1 MIVTLTAN
9 PSLDR
14 TVELDGALE
23 PGAVQRAV
31 STRQDPG
38 GKGVNVTRALRASGV
53 ESVAVLPAA
62 VGDPIL
68 AALDAEGVPY
78 RAVPIDGA
86 VRTNL
91 TIVDA
96 AGVTTKVNE
105 PGPALDAAAQSR
117 LIDVAAEAALGAD
130 WLVLAGSLP
139 PGVGDDFYVRVVA
152 AVRAA
157 AEHAGSTAPQIA
169 ADTSGAALAA
179 LVDCGVGIDLI
190 KPNAEELAELTGS
203 SDEAA
208 LEAGPDEAIASR
220 ALAPRR
226 AGAREPRHARRRR
239 RRARHRGSCLARAG
253 PPRRAAKHRRSGRLL
268 ARGLPRRRRRGCVAS
283 RRARPRRGIRC
294 RRRSPPGQRGAHPR
308 PGRPGPGHRHRGR
321 RSSGRRP
328 PVRRTPCPT
337 SSNRAWSCS
346 MPISAPTSPA

>member
-14 TVELDGALE
+14 TVELAEALE
-23 PGAVQRAV
+23 PGAVQRAT

-53 ESVAVLPAA
+53 DSIAVLPAGA
-62 VGDPIL
+62 GDAFL
-68 AALDAEGVPY
+68 AALAAEGVPH

-105 PGPALDAAAQSR
+105 PGPELDADAQARLVDATAAAS
-117 LIDVAAEAALGAD
+117 VGAD

-139 PGVGDDFYVRVVA
+139 PGAPDDCYVRVVEA
-152 AVRAA
+152 ARAA
-157 AEHAGSTAPQIA
+157 ASRSGAAAPRIA
-169 ADTSGAALAA
+169 VDTSGAALAA
-179 LVDCGVGIDLI
+179 LVESGVGVDLI

-208 LEAGPDEAIASR
+208 LEAGPDEAIDLARSIPVERVRASLVTLGAEGAAIVTEDHAWFAR
-220 ALAPRR
+220 APRVVPR
-226 AGAREPRHARRRR
+226 STVGAGDCSLAGFLVAAVEGASPAD
-239 RRARHRGSCLARAG
+239 ALARA
-253 PPRRAAKHRRSGRLL
+253 
-268 ARGLPRRRRRGCVAS
+268 VAS
-283 RRARPRRGIRC
+283 GAAAVALPGSAVPTRDLIDPARVVVTEVAGMPVGD
-294 RRRSPPGQRGAHPR
+294 R
-308 PGRPGPGHRHRGR
+308 P
-321 RSSGRRP
+321 
-328 PVRRTPCPT
+328 
-337 SSNRAWSCS
+337 
-346 MPISAPTSPA
+346 

>member
-38 GKGVNVTRALRASGV
+38 GKGVNVTRALLASGV
-53 ESVAVLPAA
+53 DSVAVLPAA
-62 VGDPIL
+62 SSDPIL
-68 AALDAEGVPY
+68 VALDVEGVPY

-96 AGVTTKVNE
+96 SGVTTKVNE

-117 LIDVAAEAALGAD
+117 LIDVTAEAALGAD

-157 AEHAGSTAPQIA
+157 AEHAGSTAPRIA
-169 ADTSGAALAA
+169 ADTSGAALTA
-179 LVDCGVGIDLI
+179 LVELGVGIDLI

-208 LEAGPDEAIASR
+208 LEAGPDEAIALARSLPVERVR
-220 ALAPRR
+220 ASLVTL
-226 AGAREPRHARRRR
+226 GAVGAALVTEDQAW
-239 RRARHRGSCLARAG
+239 LARA
-253 PPRRAAKHRRSGRLL
+253 PRVVPRSTVGAGDCSLAGFLVAAVEGASPVDAL
-268 ARGLPRRRRRGCVAS
+268 ARAVASGAAAVALPGSAVPTRDQVDPARVTVTEVAGLPVGDR
-283 RRARPRRGIRC
+283 
-294 RRRSPPGQRGAHPR
+294 Q
-308 PGRPGPGHRHRGR
+308 
-321 RSSGRRP
+321 
-328 PVRRTPCPT
+328 
-337 SSNRAWSCS
+337 
-346 MPISAPTSPA
+346 

>member
-14 TVELDGALE
+14 TVELAEALE
-23 PGAVQRAV
+23 PGAVQRAT

-53 ESVAVLPAA
+53 DSIAVLPAGQ
-62 VGDPIL
+62 GDAFL
-68 AALDAEGVPY
+68 AALAAEGVPH

-105 PGPALDAAAQSR
+105 PGPQLDPDAQSR
-117 LIDVAAEAALGAD
+117 LVDATAAASVGAD

-139 PGVGDDFYVRVVA
+139 PGAPDDFYVRVVEA
-152 AVRAA
+152 ARAA
-157 AEHAGSTAPQIA
+157 AARAGAAAPRVA
-169 ADTSGAALAA
+169 VDTSGAALAA
-179 LVDCGVGIDLI
+179 LVESGVGVDLI

-208 LEAGPDEAIASR
+208 LEAGPEEAIHLARSIPAERVRASLVTLGAEGAAIVTEDHAWFAR
-220 ALAPRR
+220 APRVVPR
-226 AGAREPRHARRRR
+226 STVGAGDCSLAGFLVAAVEGASPAD
-239 RRARHRGSCLARAG
+239 ALARA
-253 PPRRAAKHRRSGRLL
+253 
-268 ARGLPRRRRRGCVAS
+268 VAS
-283 RRARPRRGIRC
+283 GAAAVALPGSAVPTRDQVDPARVVVTEVA
-294 RRRSPPGQRGAHPR
+294 GQ
-308 PGRPGPGHRHRGR
+308 
-321 RSSGRRP
+321 
-328 PVRRTPCPT
+328 PVGDHQ
-337 SSNRAWSCS
+337 
-346 MPISAPTSPA
+346 

>member
-23 PGAVQRAV
+23 PGAVQRAT

-53 ESVAVLPAA
+53 ESVAVLPAEP
-62 VGDPIL
+62 GDPFL
-68 AALDAEGVPY
+68 AALVAEGVPF
-78 RAVPIDGA
+78 RAVPIRGA

-105 PGPALDAAAQSR
+105 PGPVLDADAQARLVEVTADAA
-117 LIDVAAEAALGAD
+117 IGAD

-139 PGVGDDFYVRVVA
+139 PGVADDFYVRVVD

-157 AEHAGSTAPQIA
+157 AMRAGAVAPRIA
-169 ADTSGAALAA
+169 ADTSGAALTA
-179 LVDCGVGIDLI
+179 LVADGVGVDLI
-190 KPNAEELAELTGS
+190 KPNAEELAELLGA

-208 LEAGPDEAIASR
+208 LEAGPDEAIALARTIPTERVR
-220 ALAPRR
+220 ASLVTLGAVGAALVTAEAAWFARAPRVVPR
-226 AGAREPRHARRRR
+226 STVGAGDCSLAGYLVADVEREAPAGA
-239 RRARHRGSCLARAG
+239 LARA
-253 PPRRAAKHRRSGRLL
+253 
-268 ARGLPRRRRRGCVAS
+268 VAS
-283 RRARPRRGIRC
+283 GAAAVALPGSAVPTRDLIDPARVVVTEVAG
-294 RRRSPPGQRGAHPR
+294 
-308 PGRPGPGHRHRGR
+308 
-321 RSSGRRP
+321 
-328 PVRRTPCPT
+328 V
-337 SSNRAWSCS
+337 
-346 MPISAPTSPA
+346 PAGDRQ

>member
-53 ESVAVLPAA
+53 DSVAVLPAA
-62 VGDPIL
+62 AGDAIL

-105 PGPALDAAAQSR
+105 PGPDLDVDAQSR

-157 AEHAGSTAPQIA
+157 AEQAGSAAPRSA

-179 LVDCGVGIDLI
+179 LVERGVGIDLI

-208 LEAGPDEAIASR
+208 LEAGPDEAIALARSLPVERVR
-220 ALAPRR
+220 ASLVTL
-226 AGAREPRHARRRR
+226 GAVGAALVTEHHAW
-239 RRARHRGSCLARAG
+239 LARA
-253 PPRRAAKHRRSGRLL
+253 PRVVPRSTVGAGDCSLAGFLVAAVEGASPADAL
-268 ARGLPRRRRRGCVAS
+268 ARAVASGAAAVALPGSAVPTRDQVDPARVTVTEVAGLPVGDR
-283 RRARPRRGIRC
+283 
-294 RRRSPPGQRGAHPR
+294 Q
-308 PGRPGPGHRHRGR
+308 
-321 RSSGRRP
+321 
-328 PVRRTPCPT
+328 
-337 SSNRAWSCS
+337 
-346 MPISAPTSPA
+346 